1 MENIVLATIAG
12 VMAISAVATAA
23 EANPWRQFRAD
34 QSSAHAAG
42 ASGHYWAGVRRGR
55 TVGDNIAK
63 RTLNNSV
70 AGFEYMLVTRDTLTG
85 TLAQRLD
92 AVGEAFRTERYF
104 GQNVRSAVHSVFG
117 ATKGGVVDNI
127 YFNLRDGVITSAEAY
142 TRLAAALTIGSDRL
156 TAGGLDVDTATD
168 AQIVAEKNP
177 TVPTVT
183 GPISVNA
190 HGQYDLPSH
199 DATLGAVVD
208 DIRSDGFAI
217 DPTGALVEVA
227 TLSDGTVVRN
237 FGNLNEAQQD
247 ELEAAG
253 YIVDGVAVGNAVE
266 SVIGVAINEAYEDGY
281 NDGYEDGFADGYR
294 VGFDDGVASVR

>member
-1 MENIVLATIAG
+1 
-12 VMAISAVATAA
+12 
-23 EANPWRQFRAD
+23 
-34 QSSAHAAG
+34 
-42 ASGHYWAGVRRGR
+42 
-55 TVGDNIAK
+55 
-63 RTLNNSV
+63 
-70 AGFEYMLVTRDTLTG
+70 MLVTRDTLTG

-156 TAGGLDVDTATD
+156 TAGGLNVDIATD
-168 AQIVAEKNP
+168 AQIIAEENP

-183 GPISVNA
+183 GPVRVNA
-190 HGQYDLPSH
+190 YGQYDLSGH
-199 DATLGAVVD
+199 DATLGAVTD
-208 DIRSDGFAI
+208 DIRSDGFAV
-217 DPTGALVEVA
+217 DPTGTLVETA
-227 TLSDGTVVRN
+227 TLSDGTVVHN
-237 FGNLNEAQQD
+237 FGNLSEAQHT

-253 YIVDGVAVGNAVE
+253 YIVSGAGVDNAIE
-266 SVIGVAINEAYEDGY
+266 SVIGEAINDAYEGGY

-294 VGFDDGVASVR
+294 IGFDRGVASVR

>member
-1 MENIVLATIAG
+1 MKNTILATIAG

-63 RTLNNSV
+63 RTVNNSV
-70 AGFEYMLVTRDTLTG
+70 AGFEYMLVTRETLTG

-104 GQNVRSAVHSVFG
+104 GQNVRAAVHSVFG
-117 ATKGGVVDNI
+117 SAKGGVVDNI

-156 TAGGLDVDTATD
+156 TVGNLNVDTATD
-168 AQIVAEKNP
+168 AQIVAEGGG
-177 TVPTVT
+177 VPVH
-183 GPISVNA
+183 VNA
-190 HGQYDLPSH
+190 NP
-199 DATLGAVVD
+199 ATRFDTVSGDVD
-208 DIRSDGFAI
+208 IAGIANEIND
-217 DPTGALVEVA
+217 TG
-227 TLSDGTVVRN
+227 
-237 FGNLNEAQQD
+237 
-247 ELEAAG
+247 G
-253 YIVDGVAVGNAVE
+253 YIVDPNGVVRDSVTFNGVTYNNPGAIDDD
-266 SVIGVAINEAYEDGY
+266 SVIAGLEAQGYSFRVDTAIEGAIVGAINDAYADGY
-281 NDGYEDGFADGYR
+281 NDGYNDGYADGYRDGFADG
-294 VGFDDGVASVR
+294 VASVS